1 MHWTTKRFWSALTT
15 IHDGGMIYEKK
26 IHSCS
31 PWKTGKMVTTMSNPY
46 EFTIA
51 MAIGEV
57 VTSEADERLFKLR
70 LGALGELNGRL
81 RAYEKLGYIAE
92 LVNPIAEKKCAL
104 ILKATSKAEMDKIL
118 KPRCPHYDGSKFVSD
133 EYNIPEEE
141 LICWSQ
147 TSLQAPLNQ
156 IGHERY
162 ISLFRYI
169 FPGVLEKT
177 LPPHLLARMGG
188 VKQ

>member
-1 MHWTTKRFWSALTT
+1 
-15 IHDGGMIYEKK
+15 
-26 IHSCS
+26 
-31 PWKTGKMVTTMSNPY
+31 MSNPY

-57 VTSEADERLFKLR
+57 ITSGADERLFKLR

-92 LVNPIAEKKCAL
+92 LVDPIAEKKCAM

-118 KPRCPHYDGSKFVSD
+118 KPHCPHYDGSKFVPD
-133 EYNIPEEE
+133 EYNVPEEE

-162 ISLFRYI
+162 ISLFRCI

>member
-1 MHWTTKRFWSALTT
+1 MMHWILSVKEMDPISAE
-15 IHDGGMIYEKK
+15 HA
-26 IHSCS
+26 CVARA
-31 PWKTGKMVTTMSNPY
+31 GKAVKPMSNPY

-118 KPRCPHYDGSKFVSD
+118 KPHCPHYDGSKFVPD

-147 TSLQAPLNQ
+147 TSLHAPLNQ

-162 ISLFRYI
+162 ISLFRCI